1 MTKSKGHLKFVST
14 LASGKYQVLF
24 ELDKPITYKHDDLLN
39 IEVKKYRKGRSLNAN
54 AYFHV
59 LNDKLSEVLTNTRNA
74 QKNIL
79 MGRYGAIDKELGAI
93 LQLDEIDYLELE
105 NLHLRPTDITK
116 TFESGKLYRAYQV
129 LKPTHLYDSKEMA
142 RLIDGTVSECKEVGI
157 DTMTTRELE
166 EMKDR
171 WNV

>member
-1 MTKSKGHLKFVST
+1 MALKSKGYLKSVTQLFNK
-14 LASGKYQVLF
+14 KYQVVF
-24 ELDKPITYKHDDLLN
+24 EMEKPPEYKQDDLLT
-39 IEVKKYRKGRSLNAN
+39 IEVKKYRANRSLSAN

-93 LQLDEIDYLELE
+93 LQLDEIDYLEFE

-142 RLIDGTVSECKEVGI
+142 RLIDGTVSECKELGI
-157 DTMTTRELE
+157 ETLTPRELE
-166 EMKDR
+166 IMKGA
-171 WNV
+171 WK